1 MLTYATRRII
11 LAIPLLLGIAALNF
25 LLASL
30 APGDPV
36 IYLLADSADPALM
49 QDLRERYGLDQPL
62 WERFGAY
69 ISALLQGNLGQSI
82 MQERPVLETTLER
95 LPATMILAGA
105 ALIIAAGLGIPLG
118 LWLAKLSLKNPR
130 LERSAFLGILLST
143 GLPPFLLGQLL
154 ILLFALYLG
163 LLPTSGMQSVRGTPE
178 GLPRLLDLLTHL
190 MLPAITLG
198 LQPLATIARITRAQ
212 ALEVMGQDFVTT
224 ARAKGLSERMVHNK
238 HVLRNALPAPITLL
252 ALSSGHW
259 VGGAVIT
266 ETVFAWPGLGR
277 LAVESTLAR
286 DYPLVIGV
294 ILVGAVGVI
303 LANLL
308 ADIAVAW
315 LDPRV
320 GYG

>member
-1 MLTYATRRII
+1 MFIYATRRIL

-25 LLASL
+25 LLVST

-36 IYLLADSADPALM
+36 IYLLADSSDPGLV
-49 QDLRERYGLDQPL
+49 QTLRQRYGLDQPL

-69 ISALLQGNLGQSI
+69 VGSLLQGNLGQSI
-82 MQERPVLETTLER
+82 TQGRPVLEAVLER
-95 LPATMILAGA
+95 IPASAILAGA
-105 ALIIAAGLGIPLG
+105 ALLIAAGLGIPLG
-118 LWLAKLSLKNPR
+118 LWLAKLSLYKPR
-130 LERSAFLGILLST
+130 LERSTFLAVLLGT

-154 ILLFALYLG
+154 ILLFALHLG
-163 LLPTSGMQSVRGTPE
+163 LLPTNGMYSVRGTLE
-178 GLPRLLDLLTHL
+178 GLSRFLDLLLHL
-190 MLPAITLG
+190 ILPALTLG
-198 LQPLATIARITRAQ
+198 LQPLAAIARITRAQ

-224 ARAKGLSERMVHNK
+224 ARAKGLSERMVHIK

-252 ALSSGHW
+252 GLSSGHW

-294 ILVGAVGVI
+294 ILVGAIGVI
-303 LANLL
+303 LGNLI
-308 ADIAVAW
+308 ADIAVAG

-320 GYG
+320 RYE

>member
-1 MLTYATRRII
+1 MFTYAARRLLI
-11 LAIPLLLGIAALNF
+11 AIPLLLGIAALNF
-25 LLASL
+25 LLVSI

-36 IYLLADSADPALM
+36 IYLLADSSDPGLV
-49 QDLRERYGLDQPL
+49 QTLRDRYGLEQPL

-69 ISALLQGNLGQSI
+69 LSSLLQGNLGQSI
-82 MQERPVLETTLER
+82 TQGRPVLEAILER
-95 LPATMILAGA
+95 IPATLTLAGTSV
-105 ALIIAAGLGIPLG
+105 LIAAGLGIPLG
-118 LWLAKLSLKNPR
+118 LWLAKLSLTNPR
-130 LERSAFLGILLST
+130 LERSAFLSILLGT
-143 GLPPFLLGQLL
+143 GLPPFLLGQLM

-163 LLPTSGMQSVRGTPE
+163 LLPTNGMYSVRGTPE
-178 GLPRLLDLLTHL
+178 GLPRLWDLLTHL
-190 MLPAITLG
+190 ILPALTLG

-224 ARAKGLSERMVHNK
+224 ARAKGLNERVVQNK
-238 HVLRNALPAPITLL
+238 HVLRNALPAPVTLL

-294 ILVGAVGVI
+294 ILIGAVGVI
-303 LANLL
+303 LANLI
-308 ADIAVAW
+308 ADVVVAG

-320 GYG
+320 RYG